1 MRPNILQLI
10 HARHQGIETCKRR
23 VRDCCYWQNM
33 NQQIESVVKKCTACA
48 RSAPSKSADTLKP
61 RPVPTQPWQKI
72 GTDLFQTNGRN
83 YIVVMDYYSLWL
95 EVYKLH
101 RIMSTDVITVMKDI
115 FSRHGIPEELV
126 SDNSTQYKSHLFR
139 KFITAWG
146 IHHITSSLRYPQSNW
161 LAKAAVKMTKAMI
174 RKQVETKQGI
184 T

>member
-1 MRPNILQLI
+1 MPDTKVSK
-10 HARHQGIETCKRR
+10 HANDEPVTAATGKYEPTNRVISEEVHSMCKICPIKVSR
-23 VRDCCYWQNM
+23 YTQTT
-33 NQQIESVVKKCTACA
+33 S
-48 RSAPSKSADTLKP
+48 
-61 RPVPTQPWQKI
+61 VPTQPGQKI
-72 GTDLFQTNGRN
+72 GTDLFQTNRRN
-83 YIVVMDYYSLWL
+83 YIVVMDYYSLWS

-139 KFITAWG
+139 KFITAWS

-161 LAKAAVKMTKAMI
+161 LAEAAVKMTKAMI